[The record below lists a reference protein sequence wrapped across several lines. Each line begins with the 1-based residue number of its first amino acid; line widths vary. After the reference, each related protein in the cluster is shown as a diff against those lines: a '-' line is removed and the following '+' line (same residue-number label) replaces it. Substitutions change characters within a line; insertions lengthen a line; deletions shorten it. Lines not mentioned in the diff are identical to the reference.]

1 MSEFLLLNEP
11 ETEPREIA
19 ICKKKK
25 KKVTRTNL
33 KISLKLLIRTNEDS
47 SDSPQ
52 AREDLQSPWG
62 LVALSLWIPA
72 SLGRY
77 QGD

>member
-1 MSEFLLLNEP
+1 MSEFLLLNESL
-11 ETEPREIA
+11 TEPREIA
-19 ICKKKK
+19 MRGK

-47 SDSPQ
+47 SDSLQ

-62 LVALSLWIPA
+62 LVALSLWIPT

>member
-1 MSEFLLLNEP
+1 MQ
-11 ETEPREIA
+11 
-19 ICKKKK
+19 KK
-25 KKVTRTNL
+25 KKVTKTNL

-62 LVALSLWIPA
+62 LMALSLWIPT

>member
-1 MSEFLLLNEP
+1 MSEFLLLNESL
-11 ETEPREIA
+11 TEPREIA
-19 ICKKKK
+19 MRGKK

-47 SDSPQ
+47 SDSLQ

-62 LVALSLWIPA
+62 LVALSLWIPT